1 VGEEI
6 TVKVIDIDLDRRRIS
21 LSLKQAVQDQT
32 QVTSQEDELA
42 LEEGAYQGYEGEYAE
57 GVYAEGAY
65 AEGDYADGSYVYDE
79 QGNPIGVMPGTAM
92 AEAFQEAG
100 FYEGGYEPEGAEAQ
114 PGEEQAPEGEPEVE
128 ADAGQEQAASDD
140 TLENIVEDLKRKNAS
155 E

>member
-1 VGEEI
+1 
-6 TVKVIDIDLDRRRIS
+6 
-21 LSLKQAVQDQT
+21 
-32 QVTSQEDELA
+32 
-42 LEEGAYQGYEGEYAE
+42 
-57 GVYAEGAY
+57 VYAEGAY

-100 FYEGGYEPEGAEAQ
+100 FYEGGYETEGQ
-114 PGEEQAPEGEPEVE
+114 PGEEQAAEGELVQE
-128 ADAGQEQAASDD
+128 ADAGQAGDD

>member
-1 VGEEI
+1 VVSVGEEI

-21 LSLKQAVQDQT
+21 LSLKQAVQEQT
-32 QVTSQEDELA
+32 PMTGQEDELA

-57 GVYAEGAY
+57 GAYAEGAY
-65 AEGDYADGSYVYDE
+65 AEGEYADGSYVYDE

-100 FYEGGYEPEGAEAQ
+100 FYEGTYDTEGQ
-114 PGEEQAPEGEPEVE
+114 PVEEQAQD
-128 ADAGQEQAASDD
+128 ADPGQQAADSGQAGDD
-140 TLENIVEDLKRKNAS
+140 TLENIVEDLKRKNAG